1 MSPTPV
7 AFVTGAS
14 RGIGR
19 ETSLALAEAGFDVVV
34 AARTVTGSEVHDY
47 GSSAK
52 QSLERSMP
60 GSLEETAEQIRE
72 RGQQAAVVRLDLLD
86 RSSVV
91 QAAKEASEAFGSID
105 LLVNNAVY
113 QGPGT
118 MDRVLD
124 LELGHV
130 ETIYLANVVHQLLL
144 VQLVMPAMIERGNGT
159 IVNVVSAAGMSDPM
173 QPPES
178 GGWGFAYSSSKAA
191 LIRMSG
197 CLLAENRESGV
208 RFFNMEPGLILTESM
223 KAQGLDEA
231 LIKHHGGAP
240 PIVPAAVIRW
250 LVTAA
255 EANEWNGKT
264 LHAQPHAKKLGL
276 VPGWPPGQ

>member
-1 MSPTPV
+1 MSPSPI

-19 ETSLALAEAGFDVVV
+19 ETSLALAEAGYDVVV
-34 AARTVTGSEVHDY
+34 AARTVTGSEVHEY

-52 QSLERSMP
+52 QSLKRAMP
-60 GSLEETAEQIRE
+60 GSLEETAEEIRK
-72 RGQQAAVVRLDLLD
+72 RGQRAAVVRLDLLD
-86 RSSVV
+86 RASVEE
-91 QAAKEASEAFGSID
+91 AAKAATEAFGSID

-130 ETIYLANVVHQLLL
+130 ETIYRTNVVHQLLL
-144 VQLVMPAMIERGNGT
+144 VQRVLPAMVERGSGT
-159 IVNVVSAAGMSDPM
+159 IVNVVSAAGMNDPM

-197 CLLAENRESGV
+197 CLLAENRDTGV

-223 KAQGLDEA
+223 KAQGLDTA
-231 LIKHHGGAP
+231 LIEHHGGAP

-250 LVTAA
+250 LATAP
-255 EANEWNGKT
+255 EADEWNGKT
-264 LHAQPHAKKLGL
+264 LHAQPHAKKLAL
-276 VPGWPPGQ
+276 VPGWPA